1 MDFDNAIK
9 QIVSKVK
16 ELGIGTRLSYEEVNQ
31 WLGLSSGDDLMWDY
45 DKLSDRLTI
54 EHSICIGLKKDHIIT
69 ALPDDS
75 DMEAARKRFDLSDKA
90 DHRS

>member
-45 DKLSDRLTI
+45 DKLSIFIRKSIIFIPIVQKLTKQ
-54 EHSICIGLKKDHIIT
+54 HYKVHFLPNKKSGQI
-69 ALPDDS
+69 
-75 DMEAARKRFDLSDKA
+75 
-90 DHRS
+90 